1 MADFDQDGFL
11 DLYVVNGM
19 NAVELF
25 NHLPD
30 NELVETNWA
39 FRNDQGRGFVPAPE
53 WNMGL
58 REGGRGMTVGD
69 VDFDGDLD
77 VVISNLLS
85 PAALLENQLCQ
96 GSSIQIRLRD
106 RYVHNTHGVGTQLI
120 LHTDT
125 GPQLR
130 LLEATGGYL
139 SGLPPVV
146 HFGFPEQ
153 AVLRQ
158 LEIIWPDGESQTIQN
173 LEPNHMYTVV
183 RTG

>member
-25 NHLPD
+25 SHLPD

-39 FRNDQGRGFVPAPE
+39 FRNDQGQGFVPAPE

-85 PAALLENQLCQ
+85 PAVLLENQLCR

-106 RYVHNTHGVGTQLI
+106 RYAHNTHGVGAQLV
-120 LHTDT
+120 LHTDQ
-125 GPQLR
+125 GSQLR
-130 LLEATGGYL
+130 LLEVTGGYL

-153 AVLRQ
+153 TELQR
-158 LEIIWPDGESQTIQN
+158 LEILWPDGESQTIQG
-173 LEPNHMYTVV
+173 LDPNYMYTIV